1 MNELRRFKQ
10 INMLRVA
17 VAGIMDVI
25 PVMVVSDYLTALA
38 EVVLQQVVHSAWHLL
53 GQKHGL
59 PQGCDFESSGFAVIG
74 LGKLGGYELGY
85 GSDLD
90 MVFLYHSVD
99 EGALTDGLRPI
110 STVEFYVR
118 LGQKILF
125 LLNSKLLSGILYQSD
140 MRLRPNGDSGLLVVS
155 VQGYAIYQQEN
166 AWTWEHQ
173 ALVRGRFVAGDQSV
187 GARFDTIRE
196 NILSQPRDFS
206 VLKKEVLAMRLK
218 MRDHF
223 LKPNDTSF
231 HLKHG
236 TGGIVDIEFIVQ
248 FYVLAYAESN
258 LELVTF
264 TDNIRLL
271 QLLHEKGVL
280 SKRDAD
286 ILQRAYCE
294 YRIKSHQQVLQER
307 AVAVDG
313 RCVVELRSQVQSVW
327 HAIMD

>member
-1 MNELRRFKQ
+1 
-10 INMLRVA
+10 
-17 VAGIMDVI
+17 
-25 PVMVVSDYLTALA
+25 
-38 EVVLQQVVHSAWHLL
+38 
-53 GQKHGL
+53 
-59 PQGCDFESSGFAVIG
+59 
-74 LGKLGGYELGY
+74 
-85 GSDLD
+85 
-90 MVFLYHSVD
+90 
-99 EGALTDGLRPI
+99 
-110 STVEFYVR
+110 
-118 LGQKILF
+118 
-125 LLNSKLLSGILYQSD
+125 
-140 MRLRPNGDSGLLVVS
+140 
-155 VQGYAIYQQEN
+155 
-166 AWTWEHQ
+166 
-173 ALVRGRFVAGDQSV
+173 
-187 GARFDTIRE
+187 
-196 NILSQPRDFS
+196 
-206 VLKKEVLAMRLK
+206 MRLK